1 MFLFLISHPSVYST
15 RETSNAGT
23 PRESNVLCRYPPKAC
38 TTTEKHKMQPL
49 LPGNHCFCPDDLP
62 NRVKH
67 KRNVKCKHS
76 TRIPVVALIPSPSVQ
91 NPKEMPR
98 HQFWWSDILSK
109 RVKNKRNVQCVH
121 PQGIKFVV
129 LMSSQ
134 SMQNKRDVKCGHCL
148 EINFVVLISFRST

>member
-1 MFLFLISHPSVYST
+1 MWACPGNRMCCADVLPKRVKRMRNVKCEHSKGIIFLSCYPS
-15 RETSNAGT
+15 
-23 PRESNVLCRYPPKAC
+23 KAC
-38 TTTEKHKMQPL
+38 KTQEERQMQAFPGKH
-49 LPGNHCFCPDDLP
+49 HFCPDVFP
-62 NRVKH
+62 HRVKH

-98 HQFWWSDILSK
+98 HQFLWSDILSK

-134 SMQNKRDVKCGHCL
+134 SM
-148 EINFVVLISFRST
+148 